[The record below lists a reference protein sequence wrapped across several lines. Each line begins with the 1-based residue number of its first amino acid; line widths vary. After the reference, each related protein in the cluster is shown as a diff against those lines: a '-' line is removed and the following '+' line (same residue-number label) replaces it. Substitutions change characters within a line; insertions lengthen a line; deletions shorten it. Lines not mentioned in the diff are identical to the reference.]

1 MIAAVISLRLKRWCE
16 TKNAAGHFLCKTEK
30 LECLSWVVV
39 LSFLFQFRLYA
50 STKINQQMTLKRK
63 VWKQISYLPTL
74 EYWPKLQK
82 RKYTKLLTSQI
93 RGAWATAGQTRRVVL
108 NTTRYFF
115 TRLNT
120 MLYYGHVLPSKF
132 TRRNAFF
139 WSLAMWYRL
148 FLWFKWLSINCR
160 YLDRFKVWNNSAKK
174 GELMRV
180 RPQAYS
186 SFVSFLF
193 IALQGLALSVHPNA
207 RIRISIRQVMW

>member
-1 MIAAVISLRLKRWCE
+1 MIAVISLRLKPWCE

-39 LSFLFQFRLYA
+39 LSFLSQFRLYA
-50 STKINQQMTLKRK
+50 FTKINQQTTSKRK

-82 RKYTKLLTSQI
+82 RKYKVINFSDTRIPGYGRSNQKGGPKYHLLFFHTTQYH
-93 RGAWATAGQTRRVVL
+93 AVL
-108 NTTRYFF
+108 WPCTF
-115 TRLNT
+115 
-120 MLYYGHVLPSKF
+120 GKF
-132 TRRNAFF
+132 TWGNAFF

-160 YLDRFKVWNNSAKK
+160 YLGQFKVWNNSAKK

-186 SFVSFLF
+186 PFCFFPFHCASRTRRPFPF
-193 IALQGLALSVHPNA
+193 IQMPG
-207 RIRISIRQVMW
+207 